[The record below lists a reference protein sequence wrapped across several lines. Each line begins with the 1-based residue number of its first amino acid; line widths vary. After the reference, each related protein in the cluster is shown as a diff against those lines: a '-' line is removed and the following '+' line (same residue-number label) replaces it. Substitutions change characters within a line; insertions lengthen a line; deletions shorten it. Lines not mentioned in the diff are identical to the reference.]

1 MILYNVEGARER
13 AENGDLLFG
22 TVDTFLLW
30 RFSKGQVHA
39 TDATDAARTLMFN
52 IHSQEWDQKLLD
64 ILGVPERMLPEVKDN
79 AADFGQG
86 DAERLGRDIDRKSTR
101 L

>member
-39 TDATDAARTLMFN
+39 TAATTAARTLMFN
-52 IHSQEWDQKLLD
+52 IHSQEWDHKLLD
-64 ILGVPERMLPEVKDN
+64 ILGVPERMLP
-79 AADFGQG
+79 AAQDHAPAAGQCAAACG
-86 DAERLGRDIDRKSTR
+86 GRDIPMSS
-101 L
+101 